1 LGGRGCRIWGYHGAV
16 EGFGEDDRWSQGV
29 YEGEVSL
36 SVAESTFAP
45 LTIVFA
51 VRATIEEEYGK
62 KLAKLSKQTLGRDET
77 G

>member
-1 LGGRGCRIWGYHGAV
+1 
-16 EGFGEDDRWSQGV
+16 
-29 YEGEVSL
+29 VSL
-36 SVAESTFAP
+36 SVAESTFAV